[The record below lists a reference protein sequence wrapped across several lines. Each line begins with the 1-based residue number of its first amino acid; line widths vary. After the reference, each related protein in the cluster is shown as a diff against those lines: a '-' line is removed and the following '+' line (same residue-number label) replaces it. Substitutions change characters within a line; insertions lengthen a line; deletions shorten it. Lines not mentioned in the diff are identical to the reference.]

1 MTIAKASPRRVLPSK
16 ISKHRYNTN
25 NSASPLRWLWE
36 VSLCPFFSRNTR
48 RRSFLFFWSFFL
60 RNSISDWSFFVLF
73 CIAWFACGCYLDI
86 TNILANPAFLFCSL
100 LPYRHHIA
108 AFSCKM
114 CSWTLCYA
122 LTWRSFL
129 SRFLPWLLQRLPA
142 YCNLL
147 QAVWLLW

>member
-73 CIAWFACGCYLDI
+73 CIARFACGCYLDI

-100 LPYRHHIA
+100 LPYRHHTA
-108 AFSCKM
+108 AFSCKSQVFIFVLLNSLLRTHM
-114 CSWTLCYA
+114 KI
-122 LTWRSFL
+122 FL
-129 SRFLPWLLQRLPA
+129 VTFS
-142 YCNLL
+142 
-147 QAVWLLW
+147 AVAIAAFTGIL